1 MERALLW
8 ALVVGAGVGT
18 TFADAMPT
26 GIEWWDR
33 LLLAALG
40 VCTAAA
46 ASKAPRAALIV
57 FAVVL
62 AAASGATVWAF
73 AAWGGLLLVVSTV
86 SLDRRD
92 RLANAAAGAL
102 LVQSLVRLPAFG
114 FFGLPSLIAGIALL
128 GIWTAGYQ
136 YAGRRVRRTIRF
148 VTAGLVVATG
158 VALLFGFFAVMSA
171 RSDVDLGV
179 NAARRGLEAARAG
192 DSELVT
198 IEVERAEAALQSAE
212 AELSGWSALG
222 LRYVPVVAQNHDV
235 VLSASREG
243 TAVADQAVAAIAAT
257 ELSELTL
264 QAGAID
270 LDAISDAAPQLV
282 GVVDTLEGALAELQ
296 VDRSPWVLPVVN
308 DRITELTAE
317 IADFL
322 PDARLAAE
330 AATFVPGLAGGDGA
344 RHYFVIFGTPGE
356 SRELGGFMGSW
367 AFVRFDDGVPSLV
380 DSGRYQKLL
389 EVAASSGF
397 DESSVSSWYREMG
410 RVTRFPQN
418 VTSSPDIGVVAEVT
432 RALFADAFDEPIDGV
447 LYLDQW
453 ALIDLLD
460 IAGEI
465 TIPGRAEPVTPANA
479 EDYFF
484 REQYEF
490 VGADRTEL
498 FDQLALGASS
508 ILTELE
514 GQDLPGPE
522 ELGRLLGPAARA
534 GRLQVVTFD
543 DAENAFLESVKLQ
556 RSFVLAG
563 TTSTDLLAV
572 VQANATA
579 SKLDIYLDRSVDYSV
594 TRADDGSVTA
604 RATIELAS
612 TVPANAPAYATGP
625 RFEGATNQVL
635 LSLYSPFTVE
645 TVIVNGIAVDATSAV
660 EYGKWRHLVSV
671 PVPPDGASQMI
682 VFELEGFIDPSR
694 PYSLEV
700 WHQPLVN
707 DDVVSVSYD
716 GRDGTISWSA
726 TVVENQ
732 RVSVSS

>member
-308 DRITELTAE
+308 DRITELT
-317 IADFL
+317 
-322 PDARLAAE
+322 
-330 AATFVPGLAGGDGA
+330 
-344 RHYFVIFGTPGE
+344 
-356 SRELGGFMGSW
+356 
-367 AFVRFDDGVPSLV
+367 
-380 DSGRYQKLL
+380 
-389 EVAASSGF
+389 
-397 DESSVSSWYREMG
+397 
-410 RVTRFPQN
+410 
-418 VTSSPDIGVVAEVT
+418 
-432 RALFADAFDEPIDGV
+432 
-447 LYLDQW
+447 
-453 ALIDLLD
+453 
-460 IAGEI
+460 
-465 TIPGRAEPVTPANA
+465 
-479 EDYFF
+479 
-484 REQYEF
+484 
-490 VGADRTEL
+490 
-498 FDQLALGASS
+498 
-508 ILTELE
+508 
-514 GQDLPGPE
+514 
-522 ELGRLLGPAARA
+522 
-534 GRLQVVTFD
+534 
-543 DAENAFLESVKLQ
+543 
-556 RSFVLAG
+556 
-563 TTSTDLLAV
+563 
-572 VQANATA
+572 
-579 SKLDIYLDRSVDYSV
+579 
-594 TRADDGSVTA
+594 
-604 RATIELAS
+604 
-612 TVPANAPAYATGP
+612 
-625 RFEGATNQVL
+625 
-635 LSLYSPFTVE
+635 
-645 TVIVNGIAVDATSAV
+645 
-660 EYGKWRHLVSV
+660 
-671 PVPPDGASQMI
+671 
-682 VFELEGFIDPSR
+682 
-694 PYSLEV
+694 
-700 WHQPLVN
+700 
-707 DDVVSVSYD
+707 
-716 GRDGTISWSA
+716 
-726 TVVENQ
+726 
-732 RVSVSS
+732 